1 MTNQQNRVASSRKL
15 TPWTFLAVSFL
26 GVMVGAGVITVLGA
40 TDPWK
45 TVIAT
50 VSQAVVLL
58 VGWAVLNL
66 AHRRHSSKQ
75 SRTGGQ

>member
-58 VGWAVLNL
+58 VGWVVANHF
-66 AHRRHSSKQ
+66 HRRRSSKH
-75 SRTGGQ
+75 SGTG